1 MVSTEEE
8 FTNPIEDISP
18 KQRNSFYRKRDE
30 GFYNKESLT
39 SIWQFASVWIFQKE
53 TSSKIFEEWNE
64 LIFLIDQWIDHI
76 LPFLKVF
83 KQTRNVWF
91 FQLIHMIF
99 SPSRIVCTE
108 GRSLALTV
116 TL

>member
-39 SIWQFASVWIFQKE
+39 SIWQFASV
-53 TSSKIFEEWNE
+53 
-64 LIFLIDQWIDHI
+64 
-76 LPFLKVF
+76 
-83 KQTRNVWF
+83 
-91 FQLIHMIF
+91 
-99 SPSRIVCTE
+99 
-108 GRSLALTV
+108 
-116 TL
+116 